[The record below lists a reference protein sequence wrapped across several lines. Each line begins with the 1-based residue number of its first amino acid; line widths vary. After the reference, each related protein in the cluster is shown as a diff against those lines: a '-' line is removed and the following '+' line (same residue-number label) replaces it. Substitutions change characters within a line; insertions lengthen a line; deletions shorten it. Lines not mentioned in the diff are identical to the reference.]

1 MWPVALLGAGAAL
14 ALVSANKGPQ
24 NIVTLKSSK
33 DGKEYRV
40 QNLPDKQEACE
51 KMATLNERL
60 HKLIQKYKDDPAT
73 MSDPRV
79 KVLIDRFNPNNMCE
93 NDIHS
98 DSTSYSENK
107 GEKIVVCIRDKTAPY
122 RFVDDNTIT
131 FVVLHE
137 MAHLMTTTV
146 GHTPE
151 FWTNFKRILHDASSV
166 GIYTPVNYARQ
177 PVPYCGMTITD
188 SPL

>member
-1 MWPVALLGAGAAL
+1 
-14 ALVSANKGPQ
+14 
-24 NIVTLKSSK
+24 
-33 DGKEYRV
+33 
-40 QNLPDKQEACE
+40 
-51 KMATLNERL
+51 
-60 HKLIQKYKDDPAT
+60 
-73 MSDPRV
+73 
-79 KVLIDRFNPNNMCE
+79 MCE

-107 GEKIVVCIRDKTAPY
+107 GEKIVVCIRDKTPPY

-166 GIYTPVNYARQ
+166 GIYTSVNYARQ
-177 PVPYCGMTITD
+177 PVSYCGMTITD